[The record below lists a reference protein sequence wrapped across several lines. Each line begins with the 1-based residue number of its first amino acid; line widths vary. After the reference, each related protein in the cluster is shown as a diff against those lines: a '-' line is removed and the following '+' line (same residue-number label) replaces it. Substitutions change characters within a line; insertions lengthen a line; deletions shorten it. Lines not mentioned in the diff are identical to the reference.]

1 MNSFSLI
8 FINFSSLYF
17 MEFSLLLFMRS
28 SFLMVFILIFSFLTF
43 RRPLKFWISS
53 NHQAYSFFSCW
64 PFLKFLVLNLFITLA
79 IHHYRFSF
87 YSFLTSCLFIFLSF
101 LFLKDPSTT
110 LWRLWITYHSI
121 ALSFIQLPQFMALFI
136 AHL

>member
-17 MEFSLLLFMRS
+17 MEFSILLFMRP
-28 SFLMVFILIFSFLTF
+28 SFLMIFILILSFLIF
-43 RRPLKFWISS
+43 MEALKFWISS
-53 NHQAYSFFSCW
+53 NQQAYSFFSCW
-64 PFLKFLVLNLFITLA
+64 PFLKFLVLNLFTIIA

-87 YSFLTSCLFIFLSF
+87 YSFLTSCLFIFLS
-101 LFLKDPSTT
+101 FLKDPSTT

-136 AHL
+136 VHL